1 MAQKSMRI
9 RMYRQGLGDCFLL
22 SFPRQ
27 DGEPDFNML
36 VDCGV
41 LQHTDTSKILK
52 AVEDIGQT
60 TGGHLDL
67 VVMTHEH
74 EDHISGF
81 RQAQETFKNIKV
93 DQVWLGWT
101 EDPEN
106 PVAMQ
111 LRKDRHVRLN
121 AVRAALTQMAKMNL
135 NSLTEKDL
143 ARVNEQK
150 DGIEQ
155 LMRFFGEESGAQ
167 EPEGAGLAAAG
178 STDAA
183 SKETPKNPMVEFALA
198 KGADITYCYPTRTDR
213 PHILEIVPGVRAYI
227 FGPPEDPSIFSLM
240 DPTKKGKETYSQPA
254 FGVDEG
260 FIAAATDSSDAGS
273 DSSLRFPFD
282 DLFRIPAEEAKKSID
297 HRFFQRHYG
306 FGKYDTDKYRRIDG
320 DWLDITNELA
330 LKLVD
335 GTNNTSLVLAI
346 EIGEP
351 GRGKVLLLAADAQ
364 VGNWLSW
371 GPLKWT
377 FDNPGGAVQTVTT
390 RDVLGRT
397 VLYKVGHHGSDNAT
411 MRAQGLE
418 LMPDDNLVAMIP
430 VDEDAASHVNG
441 DNKPGWRMPASELYA
456 RLKEKTKGRVLRAD
470 LGLPSREDTAKLAD
484 AEWDAFLK
492 AATLADIYVEFNI
505 DAAY

>member
-1 MAQKSMRI
+1 MSSKTMRI
-9 RMYRQGLGDCFLL
+9 RMYRQGLGDSFLL

-41 LQHTDTSKILK
+41 LQHTSTVKILE
-52 AVEDIGQT
+52 AVEDIAQT
-60 TGGHLDL
+60 SGGHLDL

-81 RQAQETFKNIKV
+81 RQAQESFKNIKV
-93 DQVWLGWT
+93 DKVWLGWT

-111 LRKDRHVRLN
+111 LRKDRSVRIN
-121 AVRAALTQMAKMNL
+121 AVRAAMTQMAKMDMT
-135 NSLTEKDL
+135 SLTEKDQ
-143 ARVNEQK
+143 ARINQQR

-155 LMRFFGEESGAQ
+155 LMRFFSEDSGAPG
-167 EPEGAGLAAAG
+167 PEQAGLAAAG
-178 STDAA
+178 DTNKAA
-183 SKETPKNPMVEFALA
+183 PKNPMVEFALA
-198 KGADITYCYPTRTDR
+198 KGAEITYCYPTRTDR

-260 FIAAATDSSDAGS
+260 FIAAVTGGTEGSS
-273 DSSLRFPFD
+273 DSSLRYPFD
-282 DLFRIPAEEAKKSID
+282 DLYRISTDEAKKSMD
-297 HRFFQRHYG
+297 NHFFRHHYG
-306 FGKYDTDKYRRIDG
+306 FGKYAPDKYRRIDA
-320 DWLDITNELA
+320 DWLDISSELA

-346 EIGEP
+346 EIGDP
-351 GRGKVLLLAADAQ
+351 GKGKVVLMAADAQ

-371 GPLKWT
+371 GPLKWNLDT
-377 FDNPGGAVQTVTT
+377 PSGAGQTVTT
-390 RDVLGRT
+390 PDLLSRT
-397 VLYKVGHHGSDNAT
+397 VVYKVGHHGSDNAT

-418 LMPDDNLVAMIP
+418 LMTDDNLVAMLP
-430 VDEDAASHVNG
+430 VDEDAASHVHG
-441 DNKPGWRMPASELYA
+441 DNQPGWRMPASELYA
-456 RLKEKTKGRVLRAD
+456 RLKKKTKGRVLRAD
-470 LGLPSREDTAKLAD
+470 LGLPTREDTASLDD
-484 AEWDAFLK
+484 AGWELFLK
-492 AATLADIYVEFNI
+492 TSAQDDIFVEYKI
-505 DAAY
+505 DY